1 MKWRVPQLV
10 DEWDFE
16 ELALNMES
24 LNAKLQNKHGVIFVA
39 WSKLIAFYWKTWT
52 FHGFGQM
59 CLSEVLCLMM
69 LKLGG
74 PSRKSQQLTQLQ
86 LISEAHVAC
95 TFLWDQQRSLL
106 SKWLGGLW
114 SIDLLN
120 LGWFIVLVSRNTDF
134 AGCPSY
140 HFVPDDLKN
149 IWESE
154 RNRDDE
160 LSLVFDIKVWKWNCL
175 RSGATS

>member
-10 DEWDFE
+10 DELDFE

-24 LNAKLQNKHGVIFVA
+24 LNAYLQNKHGVIFVA
-39 WSKLIAFYWKTWT
+39 WSKLMAFYWKTST

-69 LKLGG
+69 LKIGG

-120 LGWFIVLVSRNTDF
+120 LGWFIVQVKQKHRFCWLPFIPFRT
-134 AGCPSY
+134 AWLEE
-140 HFVPDDLKN
+140 HLR
-149 IWESE
+149 IWA
-154 RNRDDE
+154 
-160 LSLVFDIKVWKWNCL
+160 K
-175 RSGATS
+175 